1 MGDFLGCRIYLVR
14 HGQSLGNLKATF
26 LGHTDLD
33 LSPLGHSQAMLTC
46 KFLESKGID
55 IVYSSDLMRAY
66 NTSLPLCNALGIEAV
81 KMPELREIYAG
92 EWEGKTFDFLTENYP
107 YTYSVWRNDIG
118 NAKIDGGETVSHL
131 FDRITK
137 AITKIAVEN
146 YGKTVAIFTH
156 ATPIRVLYCF
166 CNSLGVEAMKDIGWC
181 PNASVS
187 EIVFKN
193 GEFSMPVYG
202 YDEFLGDIGTR
213 LPSNV

>member
-1 MGDFLGCRIYLVR
+1 MIFLSCRIYLVR

-33 LSPLGHSQAMLTC
+33 LSPLGYSQAKLTC
-46 KFLESKGID
+46 KYLESKAID
-55 IVYSSDLMRAY
+55 IIYSSDLLRAY
-66 NTSLPLCNALGIEAV
+66 NTSQPLCKALGLEAIKV
-81 KMPELREIYAG
+81 EDLREIYAG
-92 EWEGKTFDFLTENYP
+92 EWEGKTFDHLTEKYMQ
-107 YTYSVWRNDIG
+107 TYSVWRNDIG
-118 NAKIDGGETVSHL
+118 NAKIDGGETVRQL
-131 FDRITK
+131 YDRITK
-137 AITKIAVEN
+137 EIGKIALEN
-146 YGKTVAIFTH
+146 DGKTVAVFTH